1 MKVDKMKLIRFTN
14 LMLAGAVISLA
25 AVGCKHNPQGVTA
38 IPSRTGSPEDTSK
51 GGTLSGTGTGETTA
65 VAQPNPA
72 DFEHFT
78 RDETKFESDIVHFA
92 YDSAVIRSG
101 EKSKIEDVASFMKS
115 NPEDALEV
123 QGHCDERGTD
133 QYNYALGERR
143 ALAVREAL
151 IADGVPGDK
160 IMTVSF
166 GRSRPIDTGH
176 SEEAHARNR
185 RGMFILLTP
194 PAK

>member
-1 MKVDKMKLIRFTN
+1 MKLTRFTN
-14 LMLAGAVISLA
+14 LMVAAAVMSLA
-25 AVGCKHNPQGVTA
+25 AMGCKHSPQGVTA
-38 IPSRTGSPEDTSK
+38 IPNGPSQTGTNDLSS
-51 GGTLSGTGTGETTA
+51 GGTLANNGNGE
-65 VAQPNPA
+65 VNPTPMA
-72 DFEHFT
+72 DPKRFENYT

-92 YDSAVIRSG
+92 YDSSVIRSG

-151 IADGVPGDK
+151 IADGVAGDK

-176 SEEAHARNR
+176 SDEGHARNR

>member
-1 MKVDKMKLIRFTN
+1 
-14 LMLAGAVISLA
+14 MLAAAVMSLA
-25 AVGCKHNPQGVTA
+25 AMGCKHSPQGVTA
-38 IPSRTGSPEDTSK
+38 IPQPSPT
-51 GGTLSGTGTGETTA
+51 GGTNDMNGGIVSTNGNGEMA
-65 VAQPNPA
+65 PVAQPPPGAFANY
-72 DFEHFT
+72 T
-78 RDETKFESDIVHFA
+78 RDETKFEADIVHFA
-92 YDSAVIRSG
+92 YDSSVIRSG
-101 EKSKIEDVASFMKS
+101 EKSKISDVASFMKS

-176 SEEAHARNR
+176 SDAAHARNR